1 MFHVRKLMKLSF
13 NDSKEYLIKNGFTNI
28 GSGCES
34 VVYSKKGFEYVIKL
48 QHDAFNCSGTKEEI
62 PCSKHFADQ
71 LVFDHFTNDMIKI
84 VIQEKVDKVVG
95 NISNWNRNKNFHK
108 FVAFVEKKFRI
119 GDTHEGN
126 IGIKNGKFLVFDWT
140 NRPDF

>member
-13 NDSKEYLIKNGFTNI
+13 YNSKEYLIKNGFDKI

-48 QHDAFNCSGTKEEI
+48 QHDAFTYSGTKEEI

-71 LVFDHFTNDMIKI
+71 LVFDSANDMIRI
-84 VIQEKVDKVVG
+84 VIQEKVDKVVV
-95 NISNWNRNKNFHK
+95 NTPNWKSDKNFHK

-119 GDTHEGN
+119 GDAHEGN
-126 IGIKNGKFLVFDWT
+126 IGIKNGRFIVFDWT
-140 NRPDF
+140 NRPEW